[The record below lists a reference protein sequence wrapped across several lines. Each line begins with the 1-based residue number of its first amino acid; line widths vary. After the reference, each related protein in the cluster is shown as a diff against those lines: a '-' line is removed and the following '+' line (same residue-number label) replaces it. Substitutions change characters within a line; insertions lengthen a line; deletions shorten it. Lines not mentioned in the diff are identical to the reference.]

1 MPGIGGIGMLPMG
14 AIGIG
19 GIGIPP
25 GAKTGG
31 EGVGSGM
38 NA

>member
-1 MPGIGGIGMLPMG
+1 MLPMG

-31 EGVGSGM
+31 EGWGSGTK
-38 NA
+38 A